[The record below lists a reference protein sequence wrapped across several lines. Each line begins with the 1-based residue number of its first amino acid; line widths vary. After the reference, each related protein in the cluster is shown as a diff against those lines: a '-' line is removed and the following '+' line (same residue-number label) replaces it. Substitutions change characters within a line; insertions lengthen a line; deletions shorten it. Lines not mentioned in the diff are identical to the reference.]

1 MCKKK
6 YLKFEDYN
14 NCLKNDNIILKSQ
27 QRFKNE
33 ANNVF
38 TEEVNKIKL
47 SSNDDKTL
55 QNFDKITSY
64 PYDASA
70 GKVYKTEL
78 MNAILQNFK
87 YKMIKF
93 DDVTNENKT
102 EHNPNWPYIPD
113 HPYRI
118 LIRGSGSGK
127 KHTA

>member
-78 MNAILQNFK
+78 MNAIL
-87 YKMIKF
+87 
-93 DDVTNENKT
+93 
-102 EHNPNWPYIPD
+102 
-113 HPYRI
+113 
-118 LIRGSGSGK
+118 
-127 KHTA
+127 